1 MNKIIKCH
9 VLPWIMNQI
18 KYFSFIGQKLMK
30 NNSSEEN
37 WKVNLQTAF
46 KSCCDC
52 QLEIKLCW
60 AKQFSRRVWDDSK
73 DYYRR
78 GNARQSVST
87 SSGDKR
93 GNLFFVPGQFIL
105 PRPES
110 IVVGPILSCIITTEV
125 PTSLEQSLVSSDWNQ
140 MVVSLSPSQ
149 HIHTSPVISWKLVQW
164 FGFRNNFVQNKT
176 SNTNM

>member
-37 WKVNLQTAF
+37 WKVNLQTTF

-78 GNARQSVST
+78 GNARQCVST

-110 IVVGPILSCIITTEV
+110 IVVGSGTNTELYNYCRGANFTWTV
-125 PTSLEQSLVSSDWNQ
+125 SLWCPVTGTKWL
-140 MVVSLSPSQ
+140 SLSP
-149 HIHTSPVISWKLVQW
+149 HH
-164 FGFRNNFVQNKT
+164 
-176 SNTNM
+176 NTYIPHQ